1 MYWWGAG
8 VSHLP
13 LIMQWIIIIAGM
25 IATALA
31 LILAAG
37 YVVWLERRGLAVLQD
52 RYGPNRCGPFG
63 LLQPIADAL
72 KLLTKEYFQP
82 HFADKFLYNLAPR
95 LVVFSVLVSFV
106 VIPLAPGISWA
117 ANFNIGLLF
126 ILALSSLHA
135 YGVFLGGWA
144 SQSKFSQLGSIRT
157 IAQLV
162 SYELAMGISV
172 LGVVM
177 LAGSFNLETIVQKQT
192 IPYVVLQPLG
202 FIIFMIAGI
211 AETHRLPF
219 DMPEAENELA
229 SGYNTEY
236 GGMAFAMFFLGEYLG
251 IVLIAALTAT
261 LFLGGWHGPFVDE
274 YHWIGMIWLALKTL
288 AIVLF
293 FIWMRASVPRT
304 RYDQLMTIGWKY
316 LLPLSLVNV
325 IATALIASFWI

>member
-1 MYWWGAG
+1 M
-8 VSHLP
+8 SHLP
-13 LIMQWIIIIAGM
+13 LFAQWIIIVVGM
-25 IATALA
+25 VATALA
-31 LILAAG
+31 LVLLAG

-106 VIPLAPGISWA
+106 VIPFAPGISWA
-117 ANFNIGLLF
+117 GDLNIGLLF
-126 ILALSSLHA
+126 ILALSSLHT

-162 SYELAMGISV
+162 SYELAMGLS
-172 LGVVM
+172 LFGVIM
-177 LAGSFNLETIVQKQT
+177 LSGTFNLEKIVLAQQQHV
-192 IPYVVLQPLG
+192 PYVLWQPLG

-261 LFLGGWHGPFVDE
+261 LFLGGWDGPFVSE
-274 YHWIGMIWLALKTL
+274 YPWTGMIWLALKTL
-288 AIVLF
+288 VIVLF

-316 LLPLSLVNV
+316 LLPLSLLNV
-325 IATALIASFWI
+325 IATALIASVWM